1 MRKEFLIVKLF
12 VMFGYNYSNPDEFL
26 DYICEKTGKQFIKQH
41 LRTKF
46 DDIYEVY
53 GFRAVMNW
61 FFTELDL
68 DLQEALVD
76 YAINVF
82 GPIGMP
88 SAYKEYKS
96 LS

>member
-12 VMFGYNYSNPDEFL
+12 VMFGYNYSNPDKFI

-46 DDIYEVY
+46 DDIYEAH
-53 GFRAVMNW
+53 GSHAVMNY

-76 YAINVF
+76 YAVNVY
-82 GPIGMP
+82 GPDGMT
-88 SAYKEYKS
+88 SVYREYKS